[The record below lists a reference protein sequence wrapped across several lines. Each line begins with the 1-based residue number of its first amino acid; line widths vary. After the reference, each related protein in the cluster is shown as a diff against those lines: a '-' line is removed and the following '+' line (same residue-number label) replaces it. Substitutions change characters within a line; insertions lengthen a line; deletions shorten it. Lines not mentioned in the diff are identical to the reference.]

1 MNGPS
6 DRTRRKLLVN
16 LGSGPKGFSWLPTMF
31 ADWREFRVDVDPDVA
46 PDLVAD
52 ITDLSGIPTGS
63 VDAVWAAHCIEHL
76 YLHEVGTAIAE
87 AHRIL
92 ADDGFFCV
100 IVPDLQSIAGYI
112 VNDRLH
118 ETIYQSPA
126 GPVSAHDML
135 FGFGPALAQGRSS
148 MAHNCGF
155 TPGLLLQKLQ
165 EIPFGEILL
174 RRRANHEL
182 AGLARKRAPADPAER
197 EALLN
202 ALEL

>member
-1 MNGPS
+1 MHGSPE
-6 DRTRRKLLVN
+6 RTRPKLLVN
-16 LGSGPKGFSWLPTMF
+16 LGSGPKGFAWLPTIF
-31 ADWREFRVDVDPDVA
+31 ADWRQFRVDVDPDVA

-52 ITDLSGIPTGS
+52 ITDLSGIPSGS

-76 YLHEVGTAIAE
+76 YLHEVGAAIAE

-92 ADDGFFCV
+92 AEDGFLCL
-100 IVPDLQSIAGYI
+100 IVPDLQSIASFI
-112 VNDRLH
+112 ADDRLH
-118 ETIYQSPA
+118 EVIYRSPA
-126 GPVSAHDML
+126 GPVTAHDML

-165 EIPFGEILL
+165 ESPFAEILL

-197 EALLN
+197 EALIS

>member
-1 MNGPS
+1 MNGAS
-6 DRTRRKLLVN
+6 ERSRAKLLVN
-16 LGSGPKGFSWLPTMF
+16 LGSGPKGFAWLPAMF
-31 ADWREFRVDVDPDVA
+31 SDWRQFRVDVDSSVE

-52 ITDLSGIPTGS
+52 ITDLSGIPSGS

-76 YLHEVGTAIAE
+76 YLHEVGAALAE

-92 ADDGFFCV
+92 ADDGFLCV
-100 IVPDLQSIAGYI
+100 IVPDLQSIAGFI

-118 ETIYQSPA
+118 EAIYQSPA
-126 GPVSAHDML
+126 GPVTAHDML
-135 FGFGPALAQGRSS
+135 FGFGAAIAQGRSS

-165 EIPFGEILL
+165 EIPFAEILL

-182 AGLARKRAPADPAER
+182 AGLARKRAPTDAAER
-197 EALLN
+197 DALLA